1 MLQRF
6 FYLVVVLIFTI
17 DGESFG
23 QLRYVEKSPNLLQNN
38 MHNPRNDAV
47 IHNEKLNIKLA
58 VLYSPFVNRYLID
71 NSASLSWVR
80 ALKTCSDIQSL
91 AFFCRKEWQFE
102 KATSIPLRIRLG
114 SLDYTNYLEQ
124 KPNALK
130 PN

>member
-1 MLQRF
+1 MSQRF
-6 FYLVVVLIFTI
+6 FYLVVVLIFTF

-23 QLRYVEKSPNLLQNN
+23 QLTNVEKSPNQFENYTRSPWKDATTSN
-38 MHNPRNDAV
+38 HNLNDKKV
-47 IHNEKLNIKLA
+47 IQ
-58 VLYSPFVNRYLID
+58 YSPFVNSYLVQ
-71 NSASLSWVR
+71 NNVTWSTAFKK
-80 ALKTCSDIQSL
+80 ATGIQYPG
-91 AFFCRKEWQFE
+91 FFCRKEWQFE